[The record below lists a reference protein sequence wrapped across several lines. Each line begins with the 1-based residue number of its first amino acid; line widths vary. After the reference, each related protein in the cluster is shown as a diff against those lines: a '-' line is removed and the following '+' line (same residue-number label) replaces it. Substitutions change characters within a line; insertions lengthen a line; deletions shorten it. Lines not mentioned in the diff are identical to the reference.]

1 MNTYEQVHDKL
12 KTLHL
17 EAMDSILDNY
27 IENAKDKSFLE
38 ILEYL
43 LDQEIKN
50 KKQKTIDVRLRYSGF
65 PFRKTLDEFDFTFQ
79 PSIDKN
85 TINELRTLRFIYN
98 KENVIFLGPPGVGKT
113 HLAIGIGM
121 EAIRSG
127 ILVYYIS
134 TVKLI

>member
-85 TINELRTLRFIYN
+85 IIN
-98 KENVIFLGPPGVGKT
+98 
-113 HLAIGIGM
+113 
-121 EAIRSG
+121 
-127 ILVYYIS
+127 
-134 TVKLI
+134 

>member
-1 MNTYEQVHDKL
+1 MNTYEQVHEKL

-27 IENAKDKSFLE
+27 IENSKDKSFLE

-43 LDQEIKN
+43 LDYEVKN
-50 KKQKTIDVRLRYSGF
+50 KRQKKIIDVRLRYSGF

-98 KENVIFLGPPGVGKT
+98 K
-113 HLAIGIGM
+113 
-121 EAIRSG
+121 
-127 ILVYYIS
+127 
-134 TVKLI
+134 

>member
-1 MNTYEQVHDKL
+1 MNTYKQVHDKL

-17 EAMDSILDNY
+17 EAMGSILDNY

-65 PFRKTLDEFDFTFQ
+65 PFRKN
-79 PSIDKN
+79 P
-85 TINELRTLRFIYN
+85 
-98 KENVIFLGPPGVGKT
+98 
-113 HLAIGIGM
+113 
-121 EAIRSG
+121 
-127 ILVYYIS
+127 
-134 TVKLI
+134 